1 MHSIRLTRLSPA
13 LHPRN
18 PEATTFLPAGAQARP
33 RLGLR
38 FAPRRVD
45 GQPAHLAGL
54 TTQLHRDS
62 ACLMPL
68 ALGLSDAA
76 ISATMGGQQ

>member
-1 MHSIRLTRLSPA
+1 MHSIRLARPSPA
-13 LHPRN
+13 LHLRN

-33 RLGLR
+33 RLGLH

-45 GQPAHLAGL
+45 GQPARF

-68 ALGLSDAA
+68 ALGLSDAD
-76 ISATMGGQQ
+76 ISAMIGDQQ